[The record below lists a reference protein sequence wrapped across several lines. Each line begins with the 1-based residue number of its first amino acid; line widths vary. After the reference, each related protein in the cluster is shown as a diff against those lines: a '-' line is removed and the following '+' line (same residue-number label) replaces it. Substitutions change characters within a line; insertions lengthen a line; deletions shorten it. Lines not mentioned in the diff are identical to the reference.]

1 MYGKEEKRSVKRR
14 DEIIKDHKRLALHG
28 VLIVAVILLL
38 CYLIFLPLGI
48 GSIYMAIAESNGFIA
63 LILLFSFFA
72 LVCFASC
79 IILTVPLGKGLGQE
93 LAILT
98 DRFTLELDRVELLE
112 LKTEVEWV
120 HNTLGRGRHREYVT
134 NQYAYFAKYGKFKT
148 TQTLEQG
155 EECYVFVALTKEPR
169 IICVYQ
175 ADEYVITDR

>member
-1 MYGKEEKRSVKRR
+1 MTK
-14 DEIIKDHKRLALHG
+14 I
-28 VLIVAVILLL
+28 
-38 CYLIFLPLGI
+38 
-48 GSIYMAIAESNGFIA
+48 SN
-63 LILLFSFFA
+63 FA

-79 IILTVPLGKGLGQE
+79 IIPTVSLCKGLGQE

-120 HNTLGRGRHREYVT
+120 HNTLGKGRHREYVT

-148 TQTLEQG
+148 KQTLAQG

-175 ADEYVITDR
+175 ADEYVIR